1 MKIIKK
7 IGFIIIIIAICNCFF
22 LIDSNAAGG
31 GSSPSGSSIISAAS
45 NFIGTGSNQA
55 NGVTTTGVTSVL
67 SFAASVVA
75 TIGMFILVIATLILG
90 IQYLTANPQRQAGLR
105 AQMVGLLWASV
116 VVFGAYGIWNLL
128 VTIVASF

>member
-7 IGFIIIIIAICNCFF
+7 IGIIIIIVAICNCFF
-22 LIDSNAAGG
+22 AIDSNAAG

-45 NFIGTGSNQA
+45 NFIGKGSNQA

-75 TIGMFILVIATLILG
+75 TIGMFVLAIATLILG
-90 IQYLTANPQRQAGLR
+90 IQYLTANPQRQAALR
-105 AQMVGLLWASV
+105 SQMVGLLWASV

-128 VTIVASF
+128 VTIVAEF

>member
-7 IGFIIIIIAICNCFF
+7 IGLIIIIIAICNCFF

-31 GSSPSGSSIISAAS
+31 GSSPSGSSIINAAS
-45 NFIGTGSNQA
+45 GFISTGSSQA
-55 NGVTTTGVTSVL
+55 TGVTTNGVTKVL
-67 SFAASVVA
+67 SFAASVIA
-75 TIGMFILVIATLILG
+75 TIGMFILAIATLILG

>member
-7 IGFIIIIIAICNCFF
+7 ISVIIIIIAICNCFF
-22 LIDSNAAGG
+22 AIDSNAAGG
-31 GSSPSGSSIISAAS
+31 GSSPSGNSIISAAS
-45 NFIGTGSNQA
+45 NFVNTGSNKA
-55 NGVTTTGVTSVL
+55 SGVTTNGVTSVL
-67 SFAASVVA
+67 SFAASVIA
-75 TIGMFILVIATLILG
+75 TIGMFVLAIATLILG

-105 AQMVGLLWASV
+105 AQMIGLLWASV